1 MKKQIINVFIA
12 AAVLSALIGCGGGQ
26 VQNTS
31 ADHSAVTSTAAGA
44 AEKEKEGS
52 SVQAGGTQTPKETAS
67 TKSNAAQDPK
77 QSAESV
83 TSAQPATEQQG
94 AEQQGAEQQAAEEPV
109 EEEVKEKML
118 KMMIGDTEVSAGIEV
133 EILCRALQRPAQDL
147 TVDADRSERIGID
160 ISRDNIPDADRAV
173 KSADL
178 IAETGGG
185 EIGSGRGKLYL
196 VEKIRDKGTV
206 YRHVEMIIRH
216 QGSVQGADR
225 QIEPVRNLS
234 MHLCKVGG
242 HTGFRPISGGEQ
254 IALCTDASVALYRHV
269 HANVTA
275 CLIRRLAGPGLPD
288 VSGRKRHVLVTGE
301 ENIEI
306 QFLTQPPGLILRCIR
321 EGALRV
327 LSGRPQ
333 RHR

>member
-94 AEQQGAEQQAAEEPV
+94 AEQPTAEEPV

-118 KMMIGDTEVSAGIEV
+118 KMMIGDTEVSVDWENNESAEALKDLCAEEPLVIQMSMYGGFEQVGSIGTRLPSDDEQTSTSAGDIV
-133 EILCRALQRPAQDL
+133 LYSSNQIVVFYGSNSWAYTRLGHITDQDAAGMTDL
-147 TVDADRSERIGID
+147 LGNGDVTITISLEDAE
-160 ISRDNIPDADRAV
+160 
-173 KSADL
+173 
-178 IAETGGG
+178 
-185 EIGSGRGKLYL
+185 
-196 VEKIRDKGTV
+196 
-206 YRHVEMIIRH
+206 
-216 QGSVQGADR
+216 
-225 QIEPVRNLS
+225 
-234 MHLCKVGG
+234 
-242 HTGFRPISGGEQ
+242 
-254 IALCTDASVALYRHV
+254 
-269 HANVTA
+269 
-275 CLIRRLAGPGLPD
+275 
-288 VSGRKRHVLVTGE
+288 
-301 ENIEI
+301 
-306 QFLTQPPGLILRCIR
+306 
-321 EGALRV
+321 
-327 LSGRPQ
+327 
-333 RHR
+333 